1 MAARLIGRTDRTV
14 RNWAARGLISREL
27 TFVDLPSRLREV
39 SKAQPVC
46 GRPRKNREA
55 PA

>member
-1 MAARLIGRTDRTV
+1 MAARLIGHTDRTV
-14 RNWAARGLISREL
+14 RNWAAHGLISREL
-27 TFVDLPSRLREV
+27 TFVDLPSLREV